1 LKSVRPLVVVVSLF
15 AAVIIARAQNPAA
28 DVEAGESLEGRQIV
42 GIRFDP
48 TDQPLPTAE
57 LERLLPFKNGT
68 PLKLSDVRLA
78 IQELYDTGRYADIS
92 ITGEA
97 AAPGAIG
104 GAGGVV
110 IRIATQFNFF
120 VAGVSIDGVSEPPT
134 KGQLTTAAKLEL
146 GTLFEDKELAR
157 AGENIGERLR
167 ANGLYHATV
176 SNSVD
181 RDPATEEAQIH
192 FYIDSGSRARFD
204 GVTVNGNTSR
214 PLESIVHETRWRRG
228 FGPITFPGWRNVTE
242 SLIQKGV
249 ARVLQSLQ
257 RGDHLQASVSLE
269 KVDYHPAT
277 NTVTPSLNIES
288 GRTLRVEVLGAKVS
302 NGKLHQLIPIYEER
316 ALDRGLLVEGRR
328 NLIEYFQSKGY
339 SDAEVSFDEN
349 AVLEKAQVID
359 YQVTLKDRHKLM
371 HIAIEGNR
379 YFDDATLRDRF
390 ETTRASFPAS
400 RFGHY
405 SQRTL
410 DRDVDAIR
418 ELYIAN
424 GFRDVEAASSISD
437 DYKGVHGHLGV
448 RIAVREGPQWFVS
461 KLELEGAPDSD
472 LPYLHS
478 VLQSIEGEPFSEANI
493 AADRDSILSYY
504 YNNGYSDAAFDWSQ
518 TPGPEPYRVNVRYI
532 IHTGKREYTRA
543 VLVRG
548 LRTTRRSLVNRRIHL
563 KPGDPISQS
572 SIAQSQQQLYD
583 LGIFSKVQTAIQN
596 PDGEEDSKYV
606 LFDLDEAK
614 LYSFNAGIGA
624 QLGRIGS
631 GVTTFDEPAGTT
643 GFVPRISLGVSRLN
657 LFGEGR
663 TLSLQTRFSTIE
675 QRVLLSYTAP
685 QFLDHDNL
693 TLTISGLFDNS
704 RDIRT
709 FAARRYEGAV
719 QMAQRLTR
727 ANSLQYR
734 YTFRHVSTSDL
745 VVTPELIPLLSQP
758 EHVGMVSATFIQDRR
773 DDPIDSHRG
782 MYNTID
788 VGVSLRQF
796 GSGASQPAALSSTTS
811 TAPTG
816 EPAAPITAEF
826 GRMLMRNSTYHPIGR
841 NIVIA
846 RTLQF
851 GWIHPLDGLTAVPLA
866 ERFFAGGASS
876 NRAFPDNQAGPRD
889 LDTGFPLGGNA
900 LLMHSTELRFPL
912 WGNSV
917 GGVLFHDMGNVYD
930 EVSDISFRFRQHNLQ
945 DFDYMVQSVGFGIR
959 YRTPIGP
966 IRVDFSLSP
975 NSPRFFGFQGTFD
988 QLLAGQGTLTNQRI
1002 NIFQFHFSL
1011 GQTF

>member
-1 LKSVRPLVVVVSLF
+1 MCVRPLVVVVSLF
-15 AAVIIARAQNPAA
+15 AAVILARAQNQAA
-28 DVEAGESLEGRQIV
+28 DEEVRESLEGRTIV
-42 GIRFDP
+42 AVQFDP
-48 TDQPLPTAE
+48 ADQPLPAAE
-57 LERLLPFKNGT
+57 LERLLPFAIGT
-68 PLKLSDVRLA
+68 PLKLSDVRIA
-78 IQELYDTGRYADIS
+78 IQKLYDTGRYADVS

-97 AAPGAIG
+97 AAPGGGG
-104 GAGGVV
+104 GAA
-110 IRIATQFNFF
+110 IRIATRFNFF
-120 VAGVSIDGVSEPPT
+120 VSSVAIDGASEPPT
-134 KGQLTTAAKLEL
+134 KGQLMTAAKLEL
-146 GTLFEDKELAR
+146 GTPFEDKQLAR
-157 AGENIGERLR
+157 ATENITERLR

-176 SNSVD
+176 TNSVD
-181 RDPATEEAQIH
+181 RNSATEEAQIH
-192 FYIDSGSRARFD
+192 FYIDAGSRARFD
-204 GVTVNGNTSR
+204 GVTVNGALTR
-214 PLESIVHETRWRRG
+214 PLETIVHETRWRRG
-228 FGPITFPGWRNVTE
+228 FGPITFPGWKSVTE
-242 SLIQKGV
+242 NLIQKGV
-249 ARVLQSLQ
+249 ARVRQSLQ
-257 RGDHLQASVSLE
+257 SGDHLQASVSLE
-269 KVDYHPAT
+269 KIDYHAAT

-288 GRTLRVEVLGAKVS
+288 GRTLRIEVLGAKVS

-316 ALDRGLLVEGRR
+316 AVDRGLLVEGRR

-339 SDAEVSFDEN
+339 FDAEVSFDDNAGAEN
-349 AVLEKAQVID
+349 APVID
-359 YQVTLKDRHKLM
+359 YRVNLKDRLKLM
-371 HIAIEGNR
+371 HIAMEGNR

-390 ETTRASFPAS
+390 ETTPASFPAV

-410 DRDVDAIR
+410 DRDVDSIR

-424 GFRDVEAASSISD
+424 GFRNVEAASSISD

-448 RIAVREGPQWFVS
+448 RIAVREGPQWFVN

-472 LPYLHS
+472 LPYLNS
-478 VLQSIEGEPFSEANI
+478 VLQSIGGEPFSEANI

-504 YNNGYSDAAFDWSQ
+504 YNNGYADAAFDWSQ
-518 TPGPEPYRVNVRYI
+518 TPGAEPYRVNLRYI
-532 IHTGKREYTRA
+532 IHTGKREYARA

-548 LRTTRRSLVNRRIHL
+548 LRTTRPSVVNRRIHL

-572 SIAQSQQQLYD
+572 SIAQSQQKLYD

-624 QLGRIGS
+624 QLGRIGG

-643 GFVPRISLGVSRLN
+643 GFVPRISLGLSRIN

-663 TLSLQTRFSTIE
+663 TISVQTRFSTIE
-675 QRVLLSYTAP
+675 QRVLLSYTVP
-685 QFLDHDNL
+685 QFLDNDNL

-719 QMAQRLTR
+719 QLAQRLTR
-727 ANSLQYR
+727 ANSVQYR
-734 YTFRHVSTSDL
+734 YTFRHVDLSD
-745 VVTPELIPLLSQP
+745 VVITQSELIPLLSQP
-758 EHVGMVSATFIQDRR
+758 EHVGIVSATFIEDRR

-782 MYNTID
+782 LYNTID
-788 VGVSLRQF
+788 VGLSLKQF
-796 GSGASQPAALSSTTS
+796 GSEGIQAAVPPS
-811 TAPTG
+811 
-816 EPAAPITAEF
+816 APITGEF

-851 GWIHPLDGLTAVPLA
+851 GWIHPLGGLTQVPLA

-889 LDTGFPLGGNA
+889 LETGFPLGGNA

-912 WGNSV
+912 WGTNV

-930 EVSDISFRFRQHNLQ
+930 EVSDISFRFRQHNNQ
-945 DFDYMVQSVGFGIR
+945 DFDYMVQSAGFGIR
-959 YRTPIGP
+959 YKTPIGP

-988 QLLAGQGTLTNQRI
+988 QLLANQGTLTNQRI